1 MTSLPYPIY
10 GTITATDASTPST
23 KVVLRNDRTGE
34 TTNAT
39 SNTSGEYLV
48 DAGNFTSG
56 YMTSDRVT
64 IVIGYGDEEGEGS
77 ILLSSDT
84 HTIDVTLTAI
94 ADSTD
99 TTYCTI
105 QDVLDEL
112 GDKTTDDISYE
123 RVRKI
128 ILRSEA
134 EIDETVETKFA
145 LTTVTDEI
153 HDYNQYTSWTS
164 PEGLNFPR
172 RPGFGSN
179 NRGDSIGAASSN
191 DSIRVLKYPIVSV
204 TALSKNT
211 AADYQ
216 TDNWSELDEQ
226 TGSGGDFVKDLDTG
240 IIQFVSKSPNYGRR
254 QLKVTYVYGYST
266 VPKTVEKLCILLS
279 VRDVLNSKRNSD
291 AGKSMSALSVDGWSS
306 SGGSGISMTYQRFL
320 NDEIKRLWD
329 VVGSLVTR
337 RA

>member
-1 MTSLPYPIY
+1 MTSLPYPIN
-10 GTITATDASTPST
+10 GTITAVDLSTPST

-34 TTNAT
+34 TTSTT
-39 SNTSGEYLV
+39 SNASGQYLL

-84 HTIDVTLTAI
+84 HTIDITLTTI

-134 EIDETVETKFA
+134 EIDEVSGTKFSS
-145 LTTVTDEI
+145 TTVTDEI
-153 HDYNQYTSWTS
+153 HDYNQYTSWAS

-179 NRGDSIGAASSN
+179 NRGDSIGPASAN
-191 DSIRVLKYPIVSV
+191 DSIRTDKYPLISV
-204 TALSKNT
+204 TSLYKNVG
-211 AADYQ
+211 ADYQ
-216 TDNWSELDEQ
+216 ADNWNELDEQ
-226 TGSGGDFVKDLDTG
+226 TGSGGDFVKDLTTG
-240 IIQFVSKSPNYGRR
+240 VIMFVAGGPNYGRR
-254 QLKVTYVYGYST
+254 QLKVTYVYGYSS
-266 VPKTVEKLCILLS
+266 VPKTVERLCILLS
-279 VRDVLNSKRNSD
+279 IRDVLNSKRNSD
-291 AGKSMSALSVDGWSS
+291 TQKSMTSLSV
-306 SGGSGISMTYQRFL
+306 M
-320 NDEIKRLWD
+320 
-329 VVGSLVTR
+329 VGVKQVEVELV
-337 RA
+337 

>member
-1 MTSLPYPIY
+1 MANFPYPVY

-34 TTNAT
+34 TTNNT
-39 SNTSGEYLV
+39 SNTSGQYLV
-48 DAGNFTSG
+48 DAGNFASG
-56 YMTSDRVT
+56 YMDSDRVT

-77 ILLSSDT
+77 ILLSSGT

-128 ILRSEA
+128 IIRSEA
-134 EIDETVETKFA
+134 EIDEQSATKFSS
-145 LTTVTDEI
+145 TTVTDEI
-153 HDYNQYTSWTS
+153 HDFNQYTSWTS

-172 RPGFGSN
+172 RSGFGSN
-179 NRGDSIGAASSN
+179 NRGDSMGSASSN
-191 DSIRVLKYPIVSV
+191 DSIRLEKYPIISV
-204 TALSKNT
+204 TALYKNT

-216 TDNWSELDEQ
+216 TDSWTELDEQ
-226 TGSGGDFVKDLDTG
+226 TGDGGDFIKDNDTG
-240 IIQFVSKSPNYGRR
+240 VIKFVSDSPRYGRR

-266 VPKTVEKLCILLS
+266 VPKTVERLCILLS
-279 VRDVLNSKRNSD
+279 VRDSITSKRTESQF
-291 AGKSMSALSVDGWSS
+291 DGSS
-306 SGGSGISMTYQRFL
+306 SINLGGEISISKFDSPTYFNWL
-320 NDEIKRLWD
+320 NEEIERLWKI
-329 VVGSLVTR
+329 VGNLVQG